1 MQQPLRKFRFHALSI
16 GRRILLTTL
25 ILAQI
30 FPMLPTK
37 SWAWDPIAP
46 EDALAIIEK
55 HQTTQM
61 SELFPEVNQPLP
73 KSRGFTETPLN
84 PENCAEFAKIFDS
97 LTTALNGT
105 GYLNKN
111 EYMKWWNQNKGRF
124 LTRDFMT
131 NWKDRTIAEFIATT
145 WAEATISLAS
155 EKQDKGIIYRNLIQP
170 MNNPRLKAVCGTL
183 LAISGGVGLYVL
195 GILQGAIVA
204 GPFAGIVGAALE
216 SVVRLGREKVGVI
229 GARKLKKLAYWIE
242 GVPTHQKELVDE
254 ATKAKAALADLN
266 DKTRKFDFSG
276 MTREQAVANWAE
288 LKSKWVKINQGWI
301 ESLPP
306 YMRDGRGFAL
316 DADFFRPINFA
327 SQMDIFETRRKDEF
341 AIFQKLKSELPQAI
355 SQNDL
360 ERAITLQRRLFSNGS
375 PADQKA
381 FEALKRSISRQIA
394 EIDKSKVRTFLKML
408 DAIKKVEIQKEK
420 IAATAAHWVIT
431 DFVFPEWYRNL
442 PDGQL
447 DFSKVS
453 KYLGKESYIRQV
465 RPKLQ
470 QLFDDMKFQ
479 IDVKVGTL
487 DGIAQAAS
495 HFSDLS
501 PGKVEASIKASAEIA
516 SIPTGKPG
524 CLKRALRSIR
534 KQ

>member
-1 MQQPLRKFRFHALSI
+1 VQQPLRKFRFHALSI

-170 MNNPRLKAVCGTL
+170 MNNPRVKAVCSTL
-183 LAISGGVGLYVL
+183 LAISGGAGLFAL
-195 GILQGAIVA
+195 GILRGAVVA
-204 GPFAGIVGAALE
+204 GPMAGIVGAYLE
-216 SVVRLGREKVGVI
+216 PVVRPIREKFGVW
-229 GARKLKKLAYWIE
+229 GARELRKPALWLQRISNDQKKLVADS
-242 GVPTHQKELVDE
+242 VT
-254 ATKAKAALADLN
+254 AKAALAGLN
-266 DKTRKFDFSG
+266 DEIRALDFSG
-276 MTREQAVANWAE
+276 MTREQAAANWAA
-288 LKSKWVKINQGWI
+288 LKTNWMNINQGWV

-327 SQMDIFETRRKDEF
+327 AQMDIFETRRKDEF
-341 AIFQKLKSELPQAI
+341 AIFQKLKNELPQAI
-355 SQNDL
+355 SQDDL

-479 IDVKVGTL
+479 IYVKVGTL